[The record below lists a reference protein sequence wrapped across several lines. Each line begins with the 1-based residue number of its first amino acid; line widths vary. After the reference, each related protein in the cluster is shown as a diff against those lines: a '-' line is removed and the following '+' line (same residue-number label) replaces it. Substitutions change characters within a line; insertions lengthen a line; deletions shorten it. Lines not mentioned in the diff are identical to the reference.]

1 MGSSDEDLAKVRA
14 EAKSAPKG
22 DEYLAISRDEPA
34 APKGDTF
41 AREQPQRTVS
51 LSAFEIDPFE
61 VTNAEFAQALAA
73 WDQQAKLTLQRK
85 PELKEKDAEHVL
97 KDGQPVYG
105 LFRGNR
111 EYSGH
116 HFAGIEFVG
125 SPRRPQVR
133 PGMER
138 RPVTDVTWY
147 GAASYCHFVGKRL
160 PTEAEWEYAA
170 TTAGS
175 ASYPWGEDVPKCR
188 DAVHHRFSEKER
200 GSCLRKFPDPLPVVG
215 SGTKDVTKLG
225 VHDLGGS
232 ISEWVQDA
240 FRPRYPACQGGCS
253 NPLVTD
259 KTAGIIPD
267 QYVVRGGAWGLT
279 YLAMRGRRRVG
290 YRWDQPYAVVGFRCA
305 KSIH

>member
-1 MGSSDEDLAKVRA
+1 VV
-14 EAKSAPKG
+14 
-22 DEYLAISRDEPA
+22 
-34 APKGDTF
+34 T
-41 AREQPQRTVS
+41 
-51 LSAFEIDPFE
+51 LSAFELDPFE

-73 WDQQAKLTLQRK
+73 WNQQKRLTLERK

-125 SPRRPQVR
+125 DPRRPQVR

-138 RPVTDVTWY
+138 RPVTDVTWF
-147 GAASYCHFVGKRL
+147 GADAYCRFVDKRL

-175 ASYPWGEDVPKCR
+175 ATYPWGEDVPKCR
-188 DAVHHRFSEKER
+188 DAVHHRSKEEEF
-200 GSCLRKFPDPLPVVG
+200 GSCLREFPDPLPVVG
-215 SGTKDVTKLG
+215 SGLRDVTKLG

-232 ISEWVQDA
+232 VEEWVQDA
-240 FRPRYPACQGGCS
+240 FRPRYPECRGPC
-253 NPLVTD
+253 NDPLVAD
-259 KTAGIIPD
+259 KTEGVVLG
-267 QYVVRGGAWGLT
+267 YRVVRGGGWIRT

-290 YRWDQPYAVVGFRCA
+290 QPWDRIFYNIVFRCA
-305 KSIH
+305 KSIR